1 MSAPRLSVSAS
12 LAPAAVPSHPLIDLT
27 RITRIYNAET
37 APLRALDDINFS
49 IATGSFVSIVGKS
62 GSGKSTLL
70 NLIAGMDKPTSGE
83 ITVAGKVVSEM
94 TSEQLSMYRRS
105 AVGMIFQSF
114 NLISSM
120 TASENVALP
129 LFFSG
134 TPEPERNARAL
145 EMLETVGLAARQRH
159 RPTELSGGEQQR
171 VAIARALVTNPAFIL
186 ADEPTGNL
194 DTKTSDDITDLLS
207 QINRSERKT
216 IVMITH
222 DVPLA
227 LRLSTRII
235 TLQDGKIKSDVNT
248 IDNH

>member
-1 MSAPRLSVSAS
+1 MSAPLISVSAS
-12 LAPAAVPSHPLIDLT
+12 PDPSAIVSAAPSHPLIDLT

-37 APLRALDDINFS
+37 APLRALDDISFS
-49 IATGSFVSIVGKS
+49 IDAGTFVSIVGKS

-94 TSEQLSMYRRS
+94 TSEQLSLYRRS

-114 NLISSM
+114 NLITSM
-120 TASENVALP
+120 TAAENVALP

-134 TPEPERNARAL
+134 TPEQERNARAI
-145 EMLETVGLAARQRH
+145 EMLETVGLAARAKH

-207 QINRSERKT
+207 HINRHERKT

-235 TLQDGKIKSDVNT
+235 TLQDGKIKTVDS
-248 IDNH
+248 H